1 MSTER
6 ENNEKDTETGRSYE
20 IQSAEIRQKFLDF
33 FEERGHRHLPGASL
47 IPHNDPTVLLTT
59 AGVQQFI
66 TYFTGEE
73 TPPTKRAAS
82 VQKCFRTP
90 DIEEVGDQSHL
101 TFFEMLGNFS
111 FGDYFKKDAIAWA
124 WEFLTKTLGIPEEK
138 LWVTIFSGDEDAPED
153 VEAKR
158 LWMDVGVP
166 EDKIF
171 GLPKSENWWGPPG
184 DSGPCGP
191 CSEIYY
197 DYGEEFSNG
206 DPSVDPKFG
215 PGGEA
220 GDPRFL
226 EIWNLVF
233 NQYEQRRDGTLV
245 PLAKTGIDTGM
256 GLERVTAAVQ
266 NVMYLY
272 DTDIYTPVFVKARE
286 LSGVGIGDGDQ
297 TDRSLR
303 ILADHARG
311 MAFLVADGVR
321 PGNQGR
327 EYVLRRIIRRATRE
341 AYVRLGMSAQQIASL
356 AGVVVEQ
363 MGGFYTE
370 LASSRVDIERIV
382 GEEAARFIEIYHS
395 GMSLLGAEV
404 AKLSGDAKL
413 PGDVAFMLHD
423 TYGFPVEVTRDVL
436 EERGLALDE
445 EGFRAAMEG
454 QRERGRSAVV
464 GYDRAVAAF
473 RDAKFT
479 SRFVGYERE
488 QIETRIVALEE
499 SSDSP
504 GEFFVALAENPFY
517 ATGGGQVADVG
528 WISSTGSQG
537 GQMDVLDAIP
547 ASGYQVL
554 RARLENGG
562 DFSVGD
568 DVIASVN
575 RVRRQQIEANHTA
588 THILHWALR
597 TVLGKEV
604 HQAGSYVAPDRLRF
618 DYRYSGRVTDDE
630 MVRVQEQCLLKIT
643 ENQPVRYF
651 TTTIDE
657 ARNLG
662 AMMLFGEKY
671 GELVRVVEVN
681 GFSRELCAGTHVRAS
696 AEVGAFK
703 ILSNRKHGADLYRIE
718 VLTGREAL
726 DYLTRAS
733 ETAEELSETLR
744 VELDDLTG
752 AVEDLQREVK
762 NARESA
768 REHTLKQGL
777 EDVGAL
783 VAGAEEIGGLKVVAG
798 RVVAADVKN
807 LRQVSDD
814 IKNRL
819 GSPAVVVLAADLGG
833 KAVVIANLHPE
844 AAGSVGDGGA
854 GSVIRDLSSVLGGG
868 GGGGATMAQGG
879 GGDPGKIDE
888 ALGRVRDYLKEQVS
902 GKAER

>member
-1 MSTER
+1 MRTDR
-6 ENNEKDTETGRSYE
+6 ETQTEKDSGRRDE
-20 IQSAEIRQKFLDF
+20 IESREIRRKFLDF
-33 FEERGHRHLPGASL
+33 FEERGHRVYPSSSL

-59 AGVQQFI
+59 AGMQQFI
-66 TYFTGEE
+66 TFFTGEDK
-73 TPPTKRAAS
+73 PPAPTAVS

-90 DIEEVGDQSHL
+90 DIEEVGDESHL

-124 WEFLTKTLGIPEEK
+124 WEFLTVTLGIPEEK
-138 LWVTIFSGDEDAPED
+138 LWVTIFEGNEDAPED

-166 EDKIF
+166 EHKIF

-197 DYGEEFSNG
+197 DYGEHLAKG
-206 DPSVDPKFG
+206 DPSTDAKFG
-215 PGGEA
+215 PGGDE

-233 NQYEQRRDGTLV
+233 NQYEQRRDKTLV

-266 NVMYLY
+266 DVLYVY
-272 DTDIYTPVFVKARE
+272 DTDIYTPVFERAKE
-286 LSGVGIGDGDQ
+286 FTGVGVGDAET

-311 MAFLVADGVR
+311 TAFLIADGVR

-341 AYVRLGMSAQQIASL
+341 AYVRLGMSAAQIASL
-356 AGVVVEQ
+356 TVAVVDQ

-370 LASSRVDIERIV
+370 LAASKADIERIV
-382 GEEAARFIEIYHS
+382 GEEAGRFVEIYHS
-395 GMSLLGAEV
+395 GTELLDKEISRLSGEE
-404 AKLSGDAKL
+404 KLSGE
-413 PGDVAFMLHD
+413 VAFLLHD

-445 EGFRAAMEG
+445 AGFRAAMEG
-454 QRERGRSAVV
+454 QRERARSAVQ

-473 RDAKFT
+473 RGAEFA

-488 QIETRIVALEE
+488 QIETRIVAIEE
-499 SSDSP
+499 ASDAP
-504 GEFFVALAENPFY
+504 GEFYVALAENPFY
-517 ATGGGQVADVG
+517 ATGGGQVADMG
-528 WISSTGSQG
+528 WVSALSRDG
-537 GQMDVLDAIP
+537 GQMVVLDAIP
-547 ASGYQVL
+547 AGGYQVL
-554 RARLENGG
+554 RAKPDNGVR
-562 DFSVGD
+562 FSVGD
-568 DVIASVN
+568 EVLASVD

-597 TVLGKEV
+597 AILGKEV
-604 HQAGSYVAPDRLRF
+604 HQAGSYVGPDRLRF
-618 DYRYSGRVTDDE
+618 DYRYSGRVTGE
-630 MVRVQEQCLLKIT
+630 QLAEVQEQCLLKIT

-662 AMMLFGEKY
+662 ATMLFGEKY
-671 GELVRVVEVN
+671 GDLVRVVEVN

-703 ILSNRKHGADLYRIE
+703 VVSNKKHGADLYRIE

-726 DYLTRAS
+726 RYLNRAADV
-733 ETAEELSETLR
+733 AEGLSGTLR
-744 VELDDLTG
+744 VEMEDLNG
-752 AVEDLQREVK
+752 AVTELRREVDE
-762 NARESA
+762 ARVA
-768 REHTLKQGL
+768 AKDQALKQGL
-777 EDVGAL
+777 ENVGAL
-783 VAGAEEIGGLKVVAG
+783 VAGAEDIGGMKVVSG
-798 RVVAADVKN
+798 RVVAPDVKS

-814 IKNRL
+814 VKNRL

-833 KAVVIANLHPE
+833 KAVVIANLHDE
-844 AAGSVGDGGA
+844 SAGIVGEGGA
-854 GSVIRDLSSVLGGG
+854 GGLVRALSGILGGG

-879 GGDPGKIDE
+879 GGDPAKIDQTI
-888 ALGRVRDYLKEQVS
+888 EQVS
-902 GKAER
+902 GLIRERVSGTPER